1 MMKELKIVSKKK
13 CLVWWEHLRGAF
25 CISLE
30 LGKWQGMDL
39 LVRRGWQQVLS
50 LWVSEFEGEGN
61 KTRMS
66 QHPRDL
72 GVQNENGSGDLKIER
87 DQLHYSGLGNT
98 GLHPNSSSFSSR
110 LPWHPPR
117 R

>member
-1 MMKELKIVSKKK
+1 
-13 CLVWWEHLRGAF
+13 
-25 CISLE
+25 
-30 LGKWQGMDL
+30 MDL